1 MAITWKNQVFVNGK
15 WLKVVKPKKGGEK
28 KGDKKGNKDDQGHKS
43 WHETKGDDWACIVCD
58 PWQRDVPDKYKGNY
72 ANEDN
77 CRDCGGNKKD
87 HHHMKMIDRAAKIAA
102 GTYKSRDEAK
112 QARMDREAKKSNW
125 SNHWGSK
132 GVWANSWGGAWG
144 TTPDGDN
151 SIGESELAELFLQNQ
166 PSAKFAKRNFRTR
179 IQ

>member
-1 MAITWKNQVFVNGK
+1 M
-15 WLKVVKPKKGGEK
+15 
-28 KGDKKGNKDDQGHKS
+28 
-43 WHETKGDDWACIVCD
+43 VCD

-125 SNHWGSK
+125 SNYWGFC
-132 GVWANSWGGAWG
+132 ANSWGGAWG
-144 TTPDGDN
+144 KPPEEDN
-151 SIGESELAELFLQNQ
+151 RIGENEMAELFFQNKL
-166 PSAKFAKRNFRTR
+166 SAQVAKKRNLRTR
-179 IQ
+179 I